1 MLEILAILSS
11 LAYTVFYLME
21 WSLCWPF
28 AIVGSLLYFYLCR
41 KANLQGESWLQLFYV
56 GFAAYGWIA
65 PNISFQDPNWHWNLH
80 LYFALGSIVLWQI
93 LAVILKKRDS
103 ALPQLD
109 SFVLALALSGTVL
122 QILYIEMNWYYFI
135 LVNLVSIYTYWNR
148 GMKKS
153 ILLYLIY
160 LGLSVYGIIQ

>member
-1 MLEILAILSS
+1 VLEILAILSS

-56 GFAAYGWIA
+56 GFAVFGWLYNSTA
-65 PNISFQDPNWHWNLH
+65 FEHPNWSLTNH
-80 LYFALGSIVLWQI
+80 LLIFLFAIIIWQI
-93 LAVILKKRDS
+93 FFHVLKKRKS

-109 SFVLALALSGTVL
+109 ALVLSFALVGTVL
-122 QILYIEMNWYYFI
+122 QILYVEMNWIYF
-135 LVNLVSIYTYWNR
+135 LVVNAVSIYTYWSR

-153 ILLYLIY
+153 VILYVVY
-160 LGLSVYGIIQ
+160 LGLSLYGITQ